1 MMRRPMATFVQGWG
15 LTAMTVVVISLVFV
29 AGLVHLHGE
38 LRWVRALTD
47 HLGLSLVDDG
57 AAQRQRGL
65 EVEAIR
71 DEAHAVRTASDPAW
85 AQKQVRTWQM
95 RAFRLE
101 PALAFWTDL
110 LRQLGLL
117 GTVLGLG
124 LALAASGKDVASLHG
139 PLSLKIW
146 STVFGLTFSIVL
158 SSMFAMKVPAW
169 VDACEKNIEAW
180 EARRRASPP

>member
-1 MMRRPMATFVQGWG
+1 MATFVQGWG
-15 LTAMTVVVISLVFV
+15 LTALSLVVITLVFV
-29 AGLVHLHGE
+29 VGLLHLHGE

-71 DEAHAVRTASDPAW
+71 DEAHAVRTATDPAF

-101 PALAFWTDL
+101 PALAFWIDL

-124 LALAASGKDVASLHG
+124 LALAVSGEDVATLLG

-146 STVFGLTFSIVL
+146 STVFGLTFSIAL
-158 SSMFAMKVPAW
+158 SSLFGMKVPAW
-169 VDACEKNIEAW
+169 VDACEKNFEAW
-180 EARRRASPP
+180 VAPRGAGGP

>member
-1 MMRRPMATFVQGWG
+1 MATFVQGWG
-15 LTAMTVVVISLVFV
+15 LTALTLVVITLVFL

-38 LRWVRALTD
+38 LRWVRSLTD
-47 HLGLSLVDDG
+47 HLGLELVDGG
-57 AAQRQRGL
+57 AAKRHGSL
-65 EVEAIR
+65 ELEAIR
-71 DEAHAVRTASDPAW
+71 DEARAVRTASDPAW

-124 LALAASGKDVASLHG
+124 LALAVSGEDVATLLG

-146 STVFGLTFSIVL
+146 STVFGLSFSIIL
-158 SSMFAMKVPAW
+158 SSLFGMKVPAW

-180 EARRRASPP
+180 EARRRAETP